1 MDFINIPE
9 TLNDALYGAARVA
22 PENKT
27 LRVDVPGSR
36 LRLTSNPF
44 VNSNSVYGIR
54 NRNDNSNNLI
64 VGSLMTL
71 FCDVVGGV
79 EHTVCDIERTSD
91 YYELD
96 FVGVGFDAPGLFDL
110 FSRLGDARNE
120 IAYMML
126 ATPLW
131 NEERYLIRS
140 VKNGNALEAVVELED
155 AAGKY
160 TAAGK
165 AVVVTIVSCETVV
178 DENDHTMFRY
188 CASHDTGKI
197 AKLAT
202 MPFFSFNNKLS
213 VRLLSAGVHVADVN
227 VQNILNGRHFAPSG
241 ISNAL
246 EYNNVDSREIGE
258 FGKVFSYVELPGQDS
273 DEYSLYLRVA
283 KSYPSRV
290 VNGAKDRAVSF
301 LATLGENVDGQEIVE
316 MTLPINREDGVRA
329 VDDVV
334 VFHNGFSTSPVAPQ
348 FDEFKQ
354 NRFLSHNVNGSASI
368 ANYPYRMSW
377 CLVGG
382 GDEHEIA
389 ELPNNATFPC
399 ESIFSVTEAS
409 TPIGLSKESEIPFFP
424 MVATAK
430 GSRSIIGEDTGSAR
444 HKICI
449 PFSAELALSVFDVVF
464 CKGHN
469 ISQLTATN
477 AIMFL
482 SEVSNALSD
491 DDNENLFDGIQ
502 KASEEAGDLLAEY
515 GFKLFKLAASYKVL
529 SSRTSSVYSQRVQ
542 KNKKVLLSKSV
553 TKETKN
559 SKLPYFVTNSRFGVY
574 AASLARRFAEPST
587 KKKLADAM
595 MAFVLSGDDNGNVVD
610 TESPKTRDFIKSV
623 VLSEATVD
631 DFPYRGKMDDMLDSF
646 PIVIHAI
653 DENLVD
659 ADVLAVFVKM
669 LSNALPIH
677 TRVYDNATYR
687 AATKTLLSHSVF
699 QIDEDE
705 ATHMSWYDFEGVLL
719 SSENSSKVVD
729 LNRIVNP
736 YGLVNNDSIR
746 KNTQLFG
753 GNVSPKVESGIV
765 IAFPSSFYSKAL
777 SSAVDIL
784 VAMEN
789 VGVDITTP
797 AVVAIFCNGVSSD
810 IEKVFG
816 EQWRVI
822 PATAIANVF
831 LGERYNTEYS
841 YNETEI
847 PKNHFEMP
855 LIRNVDWE
863 SIHYEFK
870 PLFGGCNLDT
880 GKEVTRDSNTPRF
893 KTSFLMASML
903 SLVIGS
909 YATEFVYP
917 MDVRKTF
924 KGGDSIGKSYDVTIE
939 DLEPL
944 VFQGRFNNSLIDMEQ
959 YGHDKF
965 KKILASEVF
974 YGCDY
979 KNIISDEEF
988 KNVKK
993 FITSKS
999 QDISRTYNEM
1009 NNKNVANGITT
1020 NNAIVLFSNLV
1031 TSMFNCLT
1039 SLCSP
1044 KAAESMK
1051 KIVNISATI
1060 TSNSKSNKYDWAISY
1075 FSGDKLNDYGLSRAA
1090 EAIEDDMTV
1099 EQYRDVLSFILKFD
1113 RLDTLIKRIYTEYS
1127 RVSYDFVKKHV
1138 LKYGRE
1144 LCDIMD
1150 DEVNQKAFVI
1160 SEDSVNQFKQ
1170 MLGIETA

>member
-1 MDFINIPE
+1 MDSTNISE
-9 TLNDALYGAARVA
+9 TLHDALYGAAQVA

-27 LRVDVPGSR
+27 LRVDVPDSR
-36 LRLTSNPF
+36 LRFTTKPTNNSNPMYGSLYGSRSDNTSN
-44 VNSNSVYGIR
+44 
-54 NRNDNSNNLI
+54 LI
-64 VGSLMTL
+64 IGSLMSL

-91 YYELD
+91 YDELD

-110 FSRLGDARNE
+110 FSRIGDVKSDS
-120 IAYMML
+120 AYMLL
-126 ATPLW
+126 AAPLW

-140 VKNGNALEAVVELED
+140 VKDGHALEAVVELED

-165 AVVVTIVSCETVV
+165 AVVVTIVSCETVA

-202 MPFFSFNNKLS
+202 MPFFSFKNKLS

-273 DEYSLYLRVA
+273 DDYSLYLRVA

-290 VNGAKDRAVSF
+290 VNGVKDRAVSF

-316 MTLPINREDGVRA
+316 MTLPINREDGARSLS
-329 VDDVV
+329 DVV
-334 VFHNGFSTSPVAPQ
+334 VFHNGFSTSPVSVQ
-348 FDEFKQ
+348 FSEFKQ
-354 NRFLSHNVNGSASI
+354 NRFLSHNVNGSVSI
-368 ANYPYRMSW
+368 ANYPSHMSW
-377 CLVGG
+377 CLVSG
-382 GDEHEIA
+382 GDEYEIA

-409 TPIGLSKESEIPFFP
+409 TPIGLSKESEIPLFP
-424 MVATAK
+424 VVATAK
-430 GSRSIIGEDTGSAR
+430 GSRSIAGEDSDDFR
-444 HKICI
+444 DKICI

-482 SEVSNALSD
+482 SEVSNTLSD

-502 KASEEAGDLLAEY
+502 KSSEEAGDLLAEY

-542 KNKKVLLSKSV
+542 KNNKVMLSKSV
-553 TKETKN
+553 TKETKS
-559 SKLPYFVTNSRFGVY
+559 SKPPYFVTNSRFGVY
-574 AASLARRFAEPST
+574 AASLTRRFAEPST
-587 KKKLADAM
+587 KKNLADAM
-595 MAFVLSGDDNGNVVD
+595 MAFILSGDDNGNGVD
-610 TESPKTRDFIKSV
+610 TESSKMRDFIKSV
-623 VLSEATVD
+623 VLSESTVD
-631 DFPYRGKMDDMLDSF
+631 DFPYQGKMDDMLDSF
-646 PIVIHAI
+646 PIVVHAI

-699 QIDEDE
+699 QVDEDE
-705 ATHMSWYDFEGVLL
+705 ATHMSWYDFKGVLL
-719 SSENSSKVVD
+719 SSENSKEVVN
-729 LNRIVNP
+729 LINP

-746 KNTQLFG
+746 ENTRLFG
-753 GNVSPKVESGIV
+753 GIVSSKVDSGIV
-765 IAFPSSFYSKAL
+765 IAFPSSFNSKAL

-822 PATAIANVF
+822 PATAIANVS
-831 LGERYNTEYS
+831 LGERYGSSYS
-841 YNETEI
+841 YNETAI
-847 PKNHFEMP
+847 PKNHFEKP
-855 LIRNVDWE
+855 LVRNVDWD
-863 SIHYEFK
+863 SIHHEFK

-880 GKEVTRDSNTPRF
+880 AKDVTRDSDTPKF
-893 KTSFLMASML
+893 KTSFLMAAML
-903 SLVIGS
+903 SLVIGA
-909 YATEFVYP
+909 YATELSYYDSLA
-917 MDVRKTF
+917 MTF
-924 KGGDSIGKSYDVTIE
+924 KNDKYQKSYDVTIE
-939 DLEPL
+939 DLEDL
-944 VFQGRFNNSLIDMEQ
+944 VFQGKFNNSLIDMEQ
-959 YGHDKF
+959 YGHKKF
-965 KKILASEVF
+965 RGILESGIF

-988 KNVKK
+988 NRVKK

-999 QDISRTYNEM
+999 QAISKNYDEM
-1009 NNKNVANGITT
+1009 NGRDIPNGITT
-1020 NNAIVLFSNLV
+1020 NNSSSLFRNLV
-1031 TSMFNCLT
+1031 ASMMNYLA

-1044 KAAESMK
+1044 EAAQSMK
-1051 KIVNISATI
+1051 KVISFSA
-1060 TSNSKSNKYDWAISY
+1060 SNASKSKSSKYDWAIGY
-1075 FSGDKLNDYGLSRAA
+1075 FNGEKLSDYGLSRAA

-1099 EQYRDVLSFILKFD
+1099 EQYRDVLSFVLKFNC
-1113 RLDTLIKRIYTEYS
+1113 LDSLIKKIAHDYS
-1127 RVSYDFVKKHV
+1127 RVVSIFVKTNA
-1138 LKYGRE
+1138 LKYGQE

-1160 SEDSVNQFKQ
+1160 SDDSAKQFKQ
-1170 MLGIETA
+1170 MLGIEIA